1 MFMEE
6 GELLEGRKHSNL
18 DAGVA
23 KERASVLIIII
34 IKCHLLDGIPLIST
48 EV

>member
-23 KERASVLIIII
+23 KERASVLIIRITI
-34 IKCHLLDGIPLIST
+34 QSTGSIPK
-48 EV
+48 E